1 MAMAEGAVGTASTA
15 LAFALPV
22 NVSNNVERHPT
33 LPTISTFAVRRD
45 GEGKSAEIASTE
57 EGLYVSWISLNSD
70 KAMQGKSL
78 RPQPF
83 RDTVAASASSDGVRL
98 SVEVATPC
106 TPVVLLRKL

>member
-15 LAFALPV
+15 LAFAVPV
-22 NVSNNVERHPT
+22 NVSNNVEPT

-98 SVEVATPC
+98 SVEVATPR
-106 TPVVLLRKL
+106 TLVVLLRKL

>member
-1 MAMAEGAVGTASTA
+1 MF
-15 LAFALPV
+15 L
-22 NVSNNVERHPT
+22 
-33 LPTISTFAVRRD
+33 
-45 GEGKSAEIASTE
+45 
-57 EGLYVSWISLNSD
+57 ISLNSE

-106 TPVVLLRKL
+106 TLVVLLRKL